1 MLKDSHIHP
10 QTPMNLIAQDEG
22 QKEAGEI
29 QLWTAVLFV
38 LQDSHVHPQTPM
50 NLIAQE
56 EGEKEAGEINKYVF
70 KIVTQDWEILA
81 VLGYIG
87 YNAFLVD

>member
-1 MLKDSHIHP
+1 MLLCCRIDTFTHKP
-10 QTPMNLIAQDEG
+10 LLNLTAQDEG

-29 QLWTAVLFV
+29 HLWTTVLFV

-70 KIVTQDWEILA
+70 KIMTQGR
-81 VLGYIG
+81 VH
-87 YNAFLVD
+87 F